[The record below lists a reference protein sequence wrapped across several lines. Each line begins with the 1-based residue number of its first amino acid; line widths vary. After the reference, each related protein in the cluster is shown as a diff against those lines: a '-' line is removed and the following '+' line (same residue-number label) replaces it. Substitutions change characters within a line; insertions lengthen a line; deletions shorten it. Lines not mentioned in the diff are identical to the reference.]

1 MGSWGE
7 LVVDLGRV
15 PPEAQAAWLSE
26 RLTSALRDVARLR
39 DNRNVII
46 WGSAFLQKTILP
58 GPFISITGED
68 LNGFMSVVH
77 GMDCARGLTL
87 IVHTPG
93 GEIGAAETIVSYL
106 RSKFHDR
113 IEVIVPTFAMS
124 AGTMISMAAERIVM
138 GRQSQLGPIDPQI
151 GVSGRYVSAGAIVA
165 QYEQAVLDIVG
176 DPSRN
181 VQGNLEMAHIWAPI
195 LATLGPALLVE
206 ARYTLAYGE
215 KMVAGWLGT
224 GMFKDEPDRD
234 AKAAAVA
241 RYFADAAEHKYH
253 GRRIGRDEARDKGLE
268 IEDLEPNQDLQ
279 DAVLTAYHV
288 MTILFDSGPQTKV
301 LVSDTGSLWIK
312 NIQMGLPQPGQQPSP
327 PAAPLV
333 EEPEKEA
340 DQG

>member
-1 MGSWGE
+1 MSSWGE
-7 LVVDLGRV
+7 LVRDLGKIE
-15 PPEAQAAWLSE
+15 PEAKAGWLGD
-26 RLTSALRDVARLR
+26 RLTSALRVVAGLR
-39 DNRNVII
+39 DNRNVIL

-106 RSKFHDR
+106 RSKFDR
-113 IEVIVPTFAMS
+113 IEVVVPTFAMS
-124 AGTMISMAAERIVM
+124 AGTMISLSAERIVM

-151 GVSGRYVSAGAIVA
+151 GVNGRYVSAGAIVA
-165 QYEQAVLDIVG
+165 QYEQAVTDVVG
-176 DPSRN
+176 DASRD
-181 VQGNLEMAHIWAPI
+181 VKGNLEMAHIWAPI

-224 GMFKDEPDRD
+224 GMFKDEPDRET
-234 AKAAAVA
+234 KAAAVA

-253 GRRIGRDEARDKGLE
+253 GRRIDRDEARDKGLE

-288 MTILFDSGPQTKV
+288 MTILFDNGPQTKV
-301 LVSDTGSLWIK
+301 FVSDSGSLWLK
-312 NIQMGLPQPGQQPSP
+312 NVQFGPSQAGQQPSP
-327 PAAPLV
+327 PAAPLI
-333 EEPEKEA
+333 EEAEKEA
-340 DQG
+340 E